1 MDGWSVS
8 LSRTGGRPRP
18 VVSRTWTVVSA
29 PMRTPPMSYCQS
41 ASSSG
46 GTGSHPSPAGAADGA
61 SDLGADIRG
70 GRAGAD
76 RSDTDVGGV
85 AVADDDDRASGAGV
99 GQAVSEAVG
108 DIVQNGE
115 GGPPLGGAEREVR
128 LTVGLRLREADDAA
142 LGGVHAG
149 ADTAACVG

>member
-1 MDGWSVS
+1 MDGWSTS

-41 ASSSG
+41 VSSSG

-99 GQAVSEAVG
+99 GQADAEAVR
-108 DIVQNGE
+108 DIREDRQRGA
-115 GGPPLGGAEREVR
+115 PLRWGQRQ
-128 LTVGLRLREADDAA
+128 VGLAVGGRLGEADDAA
-142 LGGVHAG
+142 AGGVHAG
-149 ADTAACVG
+149 A